1 MAKNIIFF
9 TLIFLGVAAP
19 AFAQAAQGIDPYRSV
34 ATVKVYKAGLLGGFG
49 HDHEIQGPIQQ
60 GTVDE
65 EKGTV
70 ELVIDARE
78 LKVVDQDLS
87 DKDRSEVQQNMEGPK
102 VLDVEHFPQIRFRST
117 SPKPAGPNKWTV
129 QGELEIH
136 GQTRPVTLQVER
148 YAGLGSPAARYRGSI
163 ELRQTD
169 FGIHPYGS
177 IGGAI
182 KVKDKIVV
190 GYDVAVQSTANSA
203 GDKSSK
209 LRN

>member
-1 MAKNIIFF
+1 MPKKIMLF
-9 TLIFLGVAAP
+9 TLIFLGVTAP
-19 AFAQAAQGIDPYRSV
+19 AFAQTPQAIDPDRSV
-34 ATVKVYKAGLLGGFG
+34 ANVKVYKAGLLSGFG
-49 HDHEIQGPIQQ
+49 HDHEIQGPIEQ
-60 GTVDE
+60 GAVDE

-70 ELVIDARE
+70 ELVIDARK

-87 DKDRSEVQQNMEGPK
+87 DKDRSEVQQTMEGQK
-102 VLDVEHFPQIRFRST
+102 VLDVEHCPQIRFRST
-117 SPKPAGPNKWTV
+117 SAKPAGQNKWIV

-148 YAGLGSPAARYRGSI
+148 YAGLASSAARYRGSI

-169 FGIHPYGS
+169 FGIHPFSS

-182 KVKDKIVV
+182 KIKDKILV
-190 GYDVAVQSTANSA
+190 GYDVAVQTMPGSA
-203 GDKSSK
+203 AEKSSK